1 MKVVNLHTSETK
13 LIKQAQ
19 QYDYAAQ
26 EAIYKTYAGKMLSV
40 CRYYIKDIQ
49 YAEDVM
55 IMGFTK
61 AFKHIEGFEFK
72 GSFEGWLKKIMIREA
87 ITFLRSRK
95 ELVFTDDV
103 SVFETATVTTESYI
117 DAEQIQLLIDQL
129 PNGYKTVFLLY
140 AIEGYSHQEIAEM
153 LQINK
158 NTSKSQLHKARKML
172 QEQLEVLTK
181 NENGTQ

>member
-1 MKVVNLHTSETK
+1 MKVVHLHTSETK

-19 QYDYAAQ
+19 QCEYQAQ
-26 EAIYKTYAGKMLSV
+26 EALYKKHSGKMLSV

-55 IMGFTK
+55 ITGFTK
-61 AFKHIEGFEFK
+61 AFKHLGNFKFE

-95 ELVFTDDV
+95 ELVFTDDI
-103 SVFETATVTTESYI
+103 STFENNPITSNTFVDI
-117 DAEQIQLLIDQL
+117 EQLQFLIDQL

-140 AIEGYSHQEIAEM
+140 AVEGYSHQEIAAT
-153 LQINK
+153 LQISS

-172 QEQLEVLTK
+172 QEQLDHLK
-181 NENGTQ
+181 QNEHGTL